1 VNPFHQYDLQEYD
14 LIVILGPT
22 ASGKTAL
29 AVDLAHTLD
38 AEIISADSRQ
48 VYRGMD
54 IGTGKDLDEYQNI
67 PYHVINNKSAG
78 EKYNLADFQKDF
90 WDAYNSIKL
99 KGKQVILCG
108 GTGLY
113 IDAVLHN
120 YTRMQVPEN
129 PNLRSKLDVLSDEA
143 LQQLSQTYKLQ
154 ANTDS
159 STRKRTI
166 RAIEIAE
173 YTQTQELQK
182 SLFPSLNP
190 FVIGLD
196 PPVEIRREN
205 ILLRLRKRLRTGLIE
220 EVQELLHSGIPP
232 ETLIY
237 YGLEYKFVMQY
248 IQGLMSIHELE
259 EKLGIAIQQY
269 AKRQMTY
276 FRSMERKGLY
286 IHWLHF

>member
-1 VNPFHQYDLQEYD
+1 MRGYD

-29 AVDLAHTLD
+29 AVDLAQVLD

-54 IGTGKDLDEYQNI
+54 IGTGKDLEEYQNV
-67 PYHVINNKSAG
+67 PYHLINIMDAG
-78 EKYNLADFQKDF
+78 EKYNLADFQRDF
-90 WDAYNSIKL
+90 WKAYEVIKT
-99 KGKQVILCG
+99 KGKRVILCG

-113 IDAVLHN
+113 INAVLSN
-120 YTRMQVPEN
+120 YNRMQVPEN
-129 PNLRSKLDVLSDEA
+129 PDFRAKLNDLSDEA
-143 LQQLSQTYKLQ
+143 LQELAQTYLFPE
-154 ANTDS
+154 NTDM

-173 YTQTQELQK
+173 YTQSQALEE
-182 SLFPSLNP
+182 SIFPALKP
-190 FVIGLD
+190 LIIGID
-196 PPVEIRREN
+196 PPLETRREN
-205 ILLRLRKRLRTGLIE
+205 ILIRLHKRLKTGLIE
-220 EVQELLHSGIPP
+220 EVQELLQKGVAP

-237 YGLEYKFVMQY
+237 YGLEYKFVMQH
-248 IQGLMSIHELE
+248 IQGAMSITELE